1 MNKPK
6 FESSA
11 TKITEQVGN
20 PRASAQPPWQ
30 RLQVGTY
37 LFGLVLAAAVSTGTV
52 GCADGF
58 KGSNVQID
66 FGAGIPAQDKPGVP
80 LVDGHVPA
88 NAYFSLYA
96 INETKDEFGVV
107 TDSALF
113 ELQRFEIQ
121 PVLDLDSPCL
131 IEEDRRAKYRGVH
144 IFQFANRIA
153 NDTGID
159 DIANPPPDS
168 PEIDQIEL
176 ATAVERVRRAR
187 LVGGR
192 VKAITSASVAT
203 YPTIGTLCADSP
215 AFDASLIPPVN
226 CADDASN
233 KVRLLRCQEFWAA
246 NPEFYEGRDS
256 ILASP
261 LNGIYAGVVIGRN
274 PINESGIGGSQFF
287 VDEALGGFDAFAV
300 YWQYD
305 DANNDGAPDYPA
317 TVPEEERSRVGQ
329 LYMYGNARTITRGVQ
344 KVQLTSSTNAAIS
357 ATMAIFADL
366 GEDNV
371 HF

>member
-6 FESSA
+6 FESS
-11 TKITEQVGN
+11 TIRHVGN
-20 PRASAQPPWQ
+20 LRAGLRRP
-30 RLQVGTY
+30 LQLSSILAGAA
-37 LFGLVLAAAVSTGTV
+37 GLALAVAASS
-52 GCADGF
+52 GCADEF

-66 FGAGIPAQDKPGVP
+66 FGAGIPAQDKPGIP
-80 LVDGHVPA
+80 LVAGHVPA

-96 INETKDEFGVV
+96 INEVKDEFGAI
-107 TDSALF
+107 TESSLF

-121 PVLDLDSPCL
+121 PVLNLNSPCL

-144 IFQFANRIA
+144 IFQFSNRIA

-159 DIANPPPDS
+159 DITNPPPGS
-168 PEIDQIEL
+168 PEIDQVEL

-187 LVGGR
+187 LVGGQI
-192 VKAITSASVAT
+192 KAITSASAAT
-203 YPTIGTLCADSP
+203 YPATGTLCADAP
-215 AFDASLIPPVN
+215 GFDSTLIPPAN

-233 KVRLLRCQEFWAA
+233 NVRLLRCQDFWAA
-246 NPEFYEGRDS
+246 NPDFYEGRDS

-261 LNGIYAGVVIGRN
+261 INGIYSGVVVGRN

-287 VDEALGGFDAFAV
+287 VDEALGEFNAYAV

-305 DANNDGAPDYPA
+305 DANNDGEPDYPA
-317 TVPEEERSRVGQ
+317 SVPAADRSPIGQ

-344 KVQLTSSTNAAIS
+344 KVQLTSITNAAIS